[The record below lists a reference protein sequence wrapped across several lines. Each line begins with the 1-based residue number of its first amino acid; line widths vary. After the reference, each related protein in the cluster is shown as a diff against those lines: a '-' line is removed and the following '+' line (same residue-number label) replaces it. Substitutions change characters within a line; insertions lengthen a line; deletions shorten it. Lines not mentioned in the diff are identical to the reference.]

1 MAVELQQQQ
10 QRVIVVVVVELREKN
25 EGTRDEADEGRTK
38 AHSRRFLS
46 DEVVLETRH
55 SAIDFCCFENP
66 APFETDPAVTT
77 RSSSLILG
85 EVAAADC
92 RPPA

>member
-55 SAIDFCCFENP
+55 SAIDFCFENT
-66 APFETDPAVTT
+66 APFETDPGSHNAIIFVDP
-77 RSSSLILG
+77 RRG
-85 EVAAADC
+85 GC
-92 RPPA
+92 G